1 MRKILVIGAG
11 AAGMA
16 AAIEAAKDDTE
27 VMVLEH
33 NEKTGKKIYITGKG
47 RCNLTNR
54 CERDTFFDAVLSN
67 PKFLYGAYSHC
78 DCHDVM
84 DFFETAGVPLKTER
98 GNRVFPVSDHA
109 SDVIRALDSSMKE
122 KHVKVRLHTDVKK
135 LIIRNSAFCGV
146 VTDAGETIPADACIV
161 ATGGLSYP
169 STGSTGDGYRFAK
182 AAGHTVTDTRPGL
195 VPFTSRDAWIPR
207 LMGLSL
213 RNVCVTILDGEKEIY
228 RDFGEMLFTHFG
240 LSGPLILSAS
250 SMVGDILRK
259 RELILSIDLKPALS
273 DEQLDRRLIR
283 ELSEHANKEFRN
295 AVSSLFPAK
304 MLPIIVERSGIDP
317 YKKANQVT
325 KEERDR
331 FFSWIRNFTV
341 NLTGLRGYNEAII
354 TRGGVSTK
362 EIQPKTMMSKKCR
375 GLFFAGEVLDLDAV
389 TGGFNLQI
397 AWMTGFAAGCGA
409 AEYVRSIDDESNS
422 N

>member
-16 AAIEAAKDDTE
+16 AAIEAAQPGTD

-33 NEKTGKKIYITGKG
+33 NEKTGKKLYITGKG
-47 RCNLTNR
+47 RCNLTNQ

-78 DCHDVM
+78 DCQDVM
-84 DFFETAGVPLKTER
+84 VFFEAAGVPLKTER

-122 KHVKVRLHTDVKK
+122 KHVRVRLHTDVKK
-135 LIIRNSAFCGV
+135 LLIKDGAFCGV
-146 VTDAGETIPADACIV
+146 VTDAGETIYADACIV

-182 AAGHTVTDTRPGL
+182 TAGHTVTETRPGL
-195 VPFTSRDAWIPR
+195 VPFTSRNAWIPK

-213 RNVCVTILDGEKEIY
+213 RNVCVTILDGEKELY

-250 SMVGDILRK
+250 SIVGDVLKK
-259 RELILSIDLKPALS
+259 RELLLSIDLKPALS

-295 AVSSLFPAK
+295 AVSSLFPSK
-304 MLPIIVERSGIDP
+304 MLPVIVERSGIDP

-331 FFSWIRNFTV
+331 FSFLIRNFTV

-397 AWMTGFAAGCGA
+397 AWTTGFAAGRGA
-409 AEYVRSIDDESNS
+409 AEYVQSM
-422 N
+422 